1 MALTKQKPTFMI
13 KKIYLVLIIFLL
25 GFTLSSVVLSTR
37 TVFAAESGTSF
48 SRCNDTEECDIT
60 RKLVDPAIK
69 LLTFG
74 VGIVVTTM
82 IIIAGIQY
90 SSAGNDPQKVSAAKS
105 KISNAILALLTYI
118 FFLGL
123 LQWLWP
129 GGLV

>member
-1 MALTKQKPTFMI
+1 MAVNMQKSATI
-13 KKIYLVLIIFLL
+13 RKKIHLILMVIFL
-25 GFTLSSVVLSTR
+25 GFLFGSMLIPAG
-37 TVFAAESGTSF
+37 TVFAADKEVKF
-48 SRCNDTEECDIT
+48 QRCEDTESCDIT
-60 RKLVDPAIK
+60 ERLVNPAIK

-105 KISNAILALLTYI
+105 KISNAILALITYI